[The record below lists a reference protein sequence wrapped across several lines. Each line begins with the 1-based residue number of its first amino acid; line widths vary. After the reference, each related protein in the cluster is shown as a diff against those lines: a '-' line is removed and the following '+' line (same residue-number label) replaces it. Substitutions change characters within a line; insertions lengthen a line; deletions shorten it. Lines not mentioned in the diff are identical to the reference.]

1 MKKQLIFVYNARG
14 EMFSQV
20 ADYLHKM
27 FSPKSYAC
35 SLCSLTHTNF
45 GAKSDWKEFINTLD
59 VEVEYF
65 HKNDFYRKYPTF
77 FRKQYPA
84 VFLKEEF
91 GEPYAIINHSELN
104 EISNLEDLKLLIQQ
118 RIKE

>member
-1 MKKQLIFVYNARG
+1 VQHSLIFVYNARG

-35 SLCSLTHTNF
+35 NLCSLTHTNF
-45 GAKSDWKEFINTLD
+45 GAKSDWKQFISTLD

-65 HKNDFYRKYPTF
+65 HKNDFYRKYPSF
-77 FRKQYPA
+77 FRIQYPA
-84 VFLKEEF
+84 VFLKDKSN
-91 GEPYAIINHSELN
+91 EPVVLIDHSQLN
-104 EISNLEDLKLLIQQ
+104 EISDLEDLKLLIQQ
-118 RIKE
+118 RLK